1 MTPRQ
6 IIASHIRQHR
16 TIPPGS
22 IIWLQANGLDDLVS
36 IDEVGGSL
44 DSWLEKIGSPPE
56 LTIHLD
62 TPEGDFEDQW
72 CLDTSIF
79 KHAPPV
85 REVVEPAK
93 VIARRERVAV
103 FGEKMIATAEHV
115 IHLYTDYL
123 ANMFCRDFG
132 YVGKKPL
139 VRVNWSAKNSWGGH
153 RNITISPGYLYETDL
168 VEIYGLR
175 MFACYFH
182 EYAHVCKDKEIGSFY
197 SINRLDHLRALVAH
211 ELAHFFQFNTAS
223 KNYNQHDAK
232 QHLPRLDYR
241 TPHGE
246 GWQYIYRYLKMPLN
260 LRLN

>member
-22 IIWLQANGLDDLVS
+22 IIWLHANGLDDLVS
-36 IDEVGGSL
+36 IDEVGCSL
-44 DSWLEKIGSPPE
+44 DSWLKKIGSPPE

-139 VRVNWSAKNSWGGH
+139 VRVNWAAKNSWGGH

-175 MFACYFH
+175 MFARIR
-182 EYAHVCKDKEIGSFY
+182 K
-197 SINRLDHLRALVAH
+197 
-211 ELAHFFQFNTAS
+211 LAHFIPLTGLTTLRRWWLTSWLTSFNSILHRKTIINTMQS
-223 KNYNQHDAK
+223 S
-232 QHLPRLDYR
+232 
-241 TPHGE
+241 
-246 GWQYIYRYLKMPLN
+246 IYRAWITVHHTGKGGSSFTAILKSPSICD
-260 LRLN
+260 